1 LRFTG
6 TTRNRQEPLGGE
18 IATDAPELLAGDRA
32 VLQPVAV
39 GIDHGMVQ
47 AGSNA
52 GWGEMA
58 VAVHTGPPAL
68 TLTSCRQSYP
78 LPRVYGPPNLLRP
91 AGSATMSFNTPVTP
105 EILATF
111 SCATLRS
118 SSVRTLPLRVRYPS
132 LEVTKICRDLVI
144 GFARSAAFACAVRLR
159 SFIVFRAVA
168 VISHR
173 SSWSASRSSRA
184 PRSRLSRSV
193 LRTRS

>member
-1 LRFTG
+1 RQHGRGPVSRVLRRRRPERLLREPAAPPLSDRDRLRFTG

-68 TLTSCRQSYP
+68 TLTSCRQS
-78 LPRVYGPPNLLRP
+78 
-91 AGSATMSFNTPVTP
+91 
-105 EILATF
+105 
-111 SCATLRS
+111 
-118 SSVRTLPLRVRYPS
+118 
-132 LEVTKICRDLVI
+132 
-144 GFARSAAFACAVRLR
+144 
-159 SFIVFRAVA
+159 
-168 VISHR
+168 
-173 SSWSASRSSRA
+173 
-184 PRSRLSRSV
+184 
-193 LRTRS
+193 